1 MNVIIVGG
9 VKTAYFLARQ
19 FMSKGYSVT
28 LIDRDPEECRVL
40 SRQLQKPVVISGDG
54 SDPTVQE
61 AAGARQ
67 ADALLALTPY
77 DQDNLIACQI
87 AKQMYGVPRAVA
99 LINDPDN
106 EPVFRQL
113 GINVTFNATRI
124 LAMLI
129 EEQTDWEDIANLIPV
144 GEGRIQIVEVTLH
157 EDSPALGQTLQSLPL
172 PEGALIAGIL
182 RGEEVIVPKGASRLQ
197 LDDRV
202 VLISQS
208 AIFAKALR
216 TLTGKMP

>member
-28 LIDRDPEECRVL
+28 LIDRDPEEGRVL
-40 SRQLQKPVVISGDG
+40 SRQLQKPVVIVGDG
-54 SDPTVQE
+54 SDPAVLE

-182 RGEEVIVPKGASRLQ
+182 RGEDVIVPKGASRLQ

-208 AIFAKALR
+208 SIFAKALR
-216 TLTGKMP
+216 TLTGKTP